1 MLVLLL
7 STPAGLPGRPKR
19 PAGRRY
25 VDDAAPPAADGI
37 RRVSLARSKLIPQ
50 PVLAQAVRESG
61 VLGRPASDPAVGAL
75 SDRLERWYRRSGYLF
90 ARVGKRVS
98 QPGDSSHLVLLA
110 SEPEV
115 ARRPVKIEFFAPV
128 APDVDADAVAARP
141 PAPPATRRWLA
152 ETALALAAV
161 PREPPV
167 LKGRFRDAAA
177 AARLEAALA
186 RARASGAA
194 RPAALLRAEAQLVQR
209 RRACGLPAISLLE
222 TLAARGEAVRCGGT
236 TKEEAVAR
244 MLGLRPGEPWR
255 LDEAGWQRLRSSP
268 LFASVDAPRI
278 GGAETAEGGDGSLQV
293 RLQVVE
299 QGARKGRPA
308 RFRALEPSV
317 SLSRG
322 SITGEVSLEDRNW
335 RGANQQ
341 LSARVARANAT
352 EVSARLRDPSALV
365 LRPKSRALS
374 AASAG
379 GTHLASDVRG
389 FWRPLPGGEA
399 AADAPREARAG
410 GSCLLS
416 AVAPRAAGLLVGGQ
430 LSAEHVPASGG
441 GGGGGGSGGG
451 EGRGGGRGDELP
463 VLLEARATAGALRPP
478 EAVAE
483 AELRQRGGAVARG
496 GAGGVFARLRE
507 RVSAGG
513 ELRLARA
520 LPLADP
526 CPDFWRLSG
535 RASLSS
541 PLLPPAPPSPPSPP
555 PAAPVARLPARPPV
569 VMAARPGEMAET
581 PPREAPALGS
591 AAAAAASFARR
602 MARTG
607 RVSATARG
615 KLASGG
621 APAYEAERLG
631 GDGSVP

>member
-128 APDVDADAVAARP
+128 APAVDADAVAARP

-161 PREPPV
+161 PREPP
-167 LKGRFRDAAA
+167 
-177 AARLEAALA
+177 
-186 RARASGAA
+186 
-194 RPAALLRAEAQLVQR
+194 
-209 RRACGLPAISLLE
+209 

-352 EVSARLRDPSALV
+352 EVSARLRDPSSVRGYESGELGAGLATLSGSVSLV
-365 LRPKSRALS
+365 LP
-374 AASAG
+374 
-379 GTHLASDVRG
+379 
-389 FWRPLPGGEA
+389 
-399 AADAPREARAG
+399 
-410 GSCLLS
+410 
-416 AVAPRAAGLLVGGQ
+416 
-430 LSAEHVPASGG
+430 
-441 GGGGGGSGGG
+441 
-451 EGRGGGRGDELP
+451 
-463 VLLEARATAGALRPP
+463 
-478 EAVAE
+478 
-483 AELRQRGGAVARG
+483 
-496 GAGGVFARLRE
+496 
-507 RVSAGG
+507 
-513 ELRLARA
+513 
-520 LPLADP
+520 
-526 CPDFWRLSG
+526 
-535 RASLSS
+535 
-541 PLLPPAPPSPPSPP
+541 
-555 PAAPVARLPARPPV
+555 LPARVPGGPPPPV
-569 VMAARPGEMAET
+569 SFVLFADAGARDEALAGRKPSVA
-581 PPREAPALGS
+581 PPVGPIRFDVAHN
-591 AAAAAASFARR
+591 
-602 MARTG
+602 
-607 RVSATARG
+607 ARG
-615 KLASGG
+615 
-621 APAYEAERLG
+621 ERMTHVGLV
-631 GDGSVP
+631 GDEFG